1 MLEIT
6 MSDTEK
12 LLLQRSNLFNS
23 EDIISFC
30 LLLSYG
36 KLNNLS
42 NTVLRKNGQVEIDVK
57 NKLKLLEKVIKKYK
71 EIRIWYSSNDN
82 ENMCNVCYLTNYLST
97 YNIKI
102 YLCDVIDEGRF
113 ALGCYSEKEIE
124 GLLLR
129 TKLLTKDEIEKYI
142 ELWDKLE
149 EQNSDIR
156 IIEDNTINSYD
167 FVYLDEKILDLLS
180 DSGSIRYWGLIAKC
194 TMDRIYNFSS
204 DSIFK
209 ARIDYL
215 IKNNFI
221 KVDKIIKEEDYFG
234 KEQIIKYI
242 SINKNTKF

>member
-42 NTVLRKNGQVEIDVK
+42 NIVLRKNGQVEIDVK

-97 YNIKI
+97 YDIKI
-102 YLCDVIDEGRF
+102 YLCDVIDDGRF

-124 GLLLR
+124 GLLPR

-156 IIEDNTINSYD
+156 IIKDNTINSYD
-167 FVYLDEKILDLLS
+167 FAYLDEKILDLLS

-194 TMDRIYNFSS
+194 MMDRIYNFSP
-204 DSIFK
+204 DYIFK

-215 IKNNFI
+215 IENNFI

-234 KEQIIKYI
+234 KEQITKYI